1 MDTYVF
7 RTIARQQNP
16 AVVAIVTTTWRD
28 AASPEDAEWFERFF
42 GRTLPRGAQAQREI
56 ASGFL
61 ISHDGDILTNE
72 HVVADA
78 DVIEVRLMG
87 RETTTYAATV
97 VGRDPVSD
105 SALIRLKDGPPD
117 LPVAILGDSDALQTG
132 DWVMAIGNPFQLGH
146 SVSVGVVSYAGR
158 SFGMDQ
164 GHWQKLIQT
173 DASINPGNSGGPL
186 LNVRGEVVGI
196 NVAVLADGVGD
207 SMGIG
212 FAVPINNVK
221 AVLAGLRAGRVVRGS
236 IGVQLRLPLLTDH
249 DATALGLPRA
259 AGALVTSV
267 EKQST
272 ADAAGFH
279 AGDVI
284 VEFLGL
290 PVVSAGDF
298 LAQVSRT
305 PPGVRARVAVIRD
318 GHVRTFDVEVETQSS
333 PAPRRESHRVER
345 PDLGLTLGD
354 PGPSPRGPGRRRA
367 RSADTGRQRGCRRRN
382 RDGRRGPEGESTD
395 DPYRRRSDARVAAH
409 ADGRHRVSA
418 DLARRRG
425 HPRRD
430 ANRVKESIMT
440 TASITGT
447 DVHVRNA
454 VVRQLDWDPEVDA
467 GAVGVSAHDGVVT
480 LTGFVDSY
488 AEKLAAERVAKRVRG
503 VRGVANDITVR
514 QMVGRTDAD
523 IAHDAVLALKGRP
536 ALADTVQVAV
546 HRGHITLTGQVEW
559 LLQKEGA
566 ERAVKHV
573 RGLLGVFNH
582 ITVKPRSGQRDVQPP
597 HHVGASPS
605 CRSGCPSN
613 RGQRAGRHG
622 DSHGHGQNLD
632 AAGGRRTRRRKRAGH
647 HTRGQPDYRR
657 ALRRRAGRRN
667 LLSRQ
672 RHGTGDRRQAS
683 RI

>member
-1 MDTYVF
+1 MHGVVRFWWPLAVLLVVSVAAVAPRATLTFQGPAMDTYVF

-28 AASPEDAEWFERFF
+28 AASREDAEWFERFF

-158 SFGMDQ
+158 TFGMDQ

-186 LNVRGEVVGI
+186 LNVRGEVVGM
-196 NVAVLADGVGD
+196 NVAVLADGIGD

-212 FAVPINNVK
+212 FAVPINNIK

-236 IGVQLRLPLLTDH
+236 IGVQLRMSLLTDH

-259 AGALVTSV
+259 AGALITSI
-267 EKQST
+267 EKPST
-272 ADAAGFH
+272 ADAAGLH

-290 PVVSAGDF
+290 PIVSAGDF
-298 LAQVSRT
+298 LARVSRT
-305 PPGVRARVAVIRD
+305 SPGVRARVAVIRD
-318 GHVRTFDVEVETQSS
+318 GHTRTLDVEVDTLSS

-345 PDLGLTLGD
+345 PDLGLTLADRAPSARGAIDGPLVQQIQDGSVAADAGIEKGD
-354 PGPSPRGPGRRRA
+354 VVRRVNQRTTRTAAEAMHELRRMPRGSTA
-367 RSADTGRQRGCRRRN
+367 FLLIW
-382 RDGRRGPEGESTD
+382 RDEEEI
-395 DPYRRRSDARVAAH
+395 
-409 ADGRHRVSA
+409 
-418 DLARRRG
+418 L
-425 HPRRD
+425 
-430 ANRVKESIMT
+430 
-440 TASITGT
+440 
-447 DVHVRNA
+447 
-454 VVRQLDWDPEVDA
+454 
-467 GAVGVSAHDGVVT
+467 
-480 LTGFVDSY
+480 
-488 AEKLAAERVAKRVRG
+488 
-503 VRGVANDITVR
+503 
-514 QMVGRTDAD
+514 
-523 IAHDAVLALKGRP
+523 
-536 ALADTVQVAV
+536 
-546 HRGHITLTGQVEW
+546 VEMPT
-559 LLQKEGA
+559 E
-566 ERAVKHV
+566 
-573 RGLLGVFNH
+573 
-582 ITVKPRSGQRDVQPP
+582 
-597 HHVGASPS
+597 
-605 CRSGCPSN
+605 
-613 RGQRAGRHG
+613 
-622 DSHGHGQNLD
+622 
-632 AAGGRRTRRRKRAGH
+632 
-647 HTRGQPDYRR
+647 
-657 ALRRRAGRRN
+657 
-667 LLSRQ
+667 
-672 RHGTGDRRQAS
+672 
-683 RI
+683 